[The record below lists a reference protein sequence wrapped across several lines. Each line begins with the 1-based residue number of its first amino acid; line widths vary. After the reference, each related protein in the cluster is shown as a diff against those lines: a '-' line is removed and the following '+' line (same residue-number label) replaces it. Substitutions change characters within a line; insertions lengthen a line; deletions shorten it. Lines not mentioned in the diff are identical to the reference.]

1 MLITS
6 MSILLMLIPPVNIWI
21 DIMKQLIILLATI
34 LLGAALFSMIAGDS
48 PKSTKSVLKN
58 VWQQEMQVKTL
69 QGVK

>member
-1 MLITS
+1 
-6 MSILLMLIPPVNIWI
+6 
-21 DIMKQLIILLATI
+21 MKQLIILIASI
-34 LLGAALFSMIAGDS
+34 LLGVALFNMIAGDS